1 MNPHK
6 NPWDYPFQPLRDSEL
21 ERAAQ
26 MWADSKNTVEIA
38 RALHKRARVLILD
51 EPFKAVD
58 DRNII
63 GVGKLIET
71 LSQEMGVQMLIVTHK
86 EELKI
91 GKVIQL

>member
-38 RALHKRARVLILD
+38 RALMVSEARVFNSMGAWMPRARALAAFRRAQRDGKTPSTL
-51 EPFKAVD
+51 A
-58 DRNII
+58 N
-63 GVGKLIET
+63 VGGRA
-71 LSQEMGVQMLIVTHK
+71 S
-86 EELKI
+86 
-91 GKVIQL
+91 